1 MIVWDSP
8 RGFRYPSIASATLLL
23 LAACG
28 APRQP
33 ILPAGIER
41 QDLLPATSI
50 PEGSGET
57 LFRAVPPTESGLAF
71 TNKLRRENRYTY
83 LTNGAGLAVGDYD
96 GDGLLDAYM
105 VSQDGPNKLFRQV
118 APMKF
123 EDVTGRAGKVDGGA
137 AWGSGATFADVD
149 GDGDLDLYV
158 CNIEA
163 KNLLYVNQGNGRFV
177 EDAKRFGLDIVAAS
191 TMAAFAD
198 YDRDGKLDLY
208 LLTNRALHAGWS
220 QTPEVLRGFRPPQD
234 TVRSPNDM
242 VASLEQWQQLSQL
255 AASGKLNGT
264 DPLPEALREH
274 FFTFRGKAYSAGQP
288 DRLLRQV
295 GSKFVDVTTSAGI
308 ADLGMGLSA
317 TWCDYDNDGYP
328 DLYVANDLESPDV
341 LYHNERNGSFRN
353 VTKEALPHTAYY
365 GMGSDA
371 ADVDGD
377 GNFDFLI
384 ADMSMT
390 THEKAKVLMG
400 DMNDARPVLMHADP
414 PQVMRN
420 ALLLNTGR
428 GKFQEAAKLAGVTS
442 TDWTW
447 SVLFGD
453 LDHDTRVDL
462 FATNGIARF
471 DMDPDLKLRVAEL
484 WQQGQQQAA
493 IALIQNVAAVPE
505 KNIVM
510 RNRGDLDF
518 AKAAADWGLDLEAVS
533 HGAALADFDGDGDL
547 DVLVNN
553 FEAPASLYENRTVD
567 GNSIIVRLRGQRS
580 ERFGVGTRV
589 VAQLPDGRKLIREL
603 SLARGY
609 LSGQAPELH
618 FGLGYAQTVSLSVY
632 WPSGH
637 VQQFADLETHSRYVI
652 TESGEEPPSANVAVA
667 SSTRPPLFQQAPA
680 PKFRHRENDFD
691 EYAAQPLL
699 PAQVSRLGPALAAKD
714 RYAFVGGAHRQ
725 AGAMFVRN
733 DDTWQELAGPWR
745 ADQAHEDVGACF
757 FDADGDGDLDLF
769 VSSGGSEVGEGD
781 AQLRD
786 RFYRNDD
793 GAFVRDDDVFPD
805 VRESSGRVVVADYD
819 ADGDLDLLVAGRLV
833 PGAYPDAP
841 ATHLYRNDGATFTDV
856 TETVAAPLLTA
867 GMVTDALFDDVD
879 QDGKLDLLLAAHWQ
893 PIRYLRNDGK
903 QFLDATA
910 SAGLATAKGWW
921 NALCPCDVDG
931 DGDTDYLAGN
941 QGWNTKYKASAAKPA
956 RLYFGDFDDDGRRD
970 LIEAKYEGDRLLPVR
985 GRSCSSGAMPVLQ
998 ERFPTYK
1005 KFASS
1010 LLEDIYTQDKL
1021 ATCGEVHA
1029 TELASCLLRNDGKGV
1044 FTLEPLPRR
1053 AQISPINAMVAIGDL
1068 VVCAQNNFS
1077 PEPETGRH
1085 DGGTGL
1091 VLRRGAK
1098 GLAVV
1103 PPHTHG
1109 ITFFGDCR
1117 NLLAI
1122 IGADSTE
1129 IVYGL
1134 QNGAVQAFRRSPR

>member
-1 MIVWDSP
+1 MILWDSP
-8 RGFRYPSIASATLLL
+8 RGVRFATATMLL

-28 APRQP
+28 GPREP
-33 ILPAGIER
+33 IVPAGIER

-57 LFRAVPPTESGLAF
+57 LFRAVPPQDSGLVF

-118 APMKF
+118 APLKF
-123 EDVTGRAGKVDGGA
+123 EDVTARAGKVDGGD

-158 CNIEA
+158 CNVEA
-163 KNLLYVNQGNGRFV
+163 KNLLYVNQGKGRFV

-208 LLTNRALHAGWS
+208 LLTNRALHRGWS
-220 QTPEVLRGFRPPQD
+220 KTPEVLNGFVPPKD
-234 TVRSPNDM
+234 TARSPAAM
-242 VASLEQWQQLSQL
+242 VASLEQWKRFEDL
-255 AASGKLNGT
+255 ARQGKLSGL
-264 DPLPEALREH
+264 DPLPEDLKEH
-274 FFTFRGKAYSAGQP
+274 FFMFRGKAYTAGQP
-288 DRLLRQV
+288 DRLFRQV
-295 GSKFVDVTTSAGI
+295 GDKFVDVTTSAGI
-308 ADLGMGLSA
+308 EDRGMGLSA

-353 VTKEALPHTAYY
+353 VTGDVLPHTAYY

-377 GNFDFLI
+377 GYFDFLV

-390 THEKAKVLMG
+390 THKKAKVLMG
-400 DMNDARPVLMHADP
+400 DMSEARPVLMHAEP

-428 GKFQEAAKLAGVTS
+428 GRFQEAAKLAGVTS

-471 DMDPDLKLRVAEL
+471 DMNPDIKLRVDEL
-484 WQQGQQQAA
+484 WRQGQRQAA
-493 IALIQNVAAVPE
+493 IAVIQNVEAVPE

-518 AKAAADWGLDLEAVS
+518 AKAAAEWGLDLEAVS

-553 FEAPASLYENRTVD
+553 FEAPATLYENRTVD

-618 FGLGYAQTVSLSVY
+618 FGLGNAQTVSLSVY

-652 TESGEEPPSANVAVA
+652 TESGEDPPSADVAVEG
-667 SSTRPPLFQQAPA
+667 STRPPLFQQTAA
-680 PKFRHRENDFD
+680 PKFTHRENEFD
-691 EYAAQPLL
+691 EYVAQPLL
-699 PAQVSRLGPALAAKD
+699 PAEVSRLGPALASSGN
-714 RYAFVGGAHRQ
+714 YVFVGGAHRQ
-725 AGAMFVRN
+725 AGALFVRN
-733 DDTWQELAGPWR
+733 DDKWQRIDGPWR
-745 ADQAHEDVGACF
+745 KDKSHEDVGACL

-769 VSSGGSEVGEGD
+769 VSSGGSEVAEGH

-793 GAFVRDDDVFPD
+793 RTFVRDDDTFPD
-805 VRESSGRVVVADYD
+805 VRESSGRVVAADYD
-819 ADGDLDLLVAGRLV
+819 GDGDLDLLVAGRIV

-841 ATHLYRNDGATFTDV
+841 ATHLYRNDGAKFTDV
-856 TETVAAPLLTA
+856 TADVAAPLLTA

-879 QDGKLDLLLAAHWQ
+879 KDGKLDLLIAAHWQ
-893 PIRYLRNDGK
+893 PIRFLRNDGK
-903 QFLDATA
+903 QFVDATDT
-910 SAGLATAKGWW
+910 AGLATAKGWW
-921 NALCPCDVDG
+921 NALCACDIDG

-970 LIEAKYEGDRLLPVR
+970 LVEAKYEGDRLLPVR
-985 GRSCSSGAMPVLQ
+985 GRSCSSGAMPVLK
-998 ERFPTYK
+998 ERFPTYE

-1010 LLEDIYTQDKL
+1010 LLKDIYTEDKL
-1021 ATCGEVHA
+1021 ATCGEVSA

-1044 FTLEPLPRR
+1044 FTIEPLPRR
-1053 AQISPINAMVAIGDL
+1053 AQISPINAFVVVDDL
-1068 VVCAQNNFS
+1068 IVCAQNNFS

-1091 VLRRGAK
+1091 VLRRGPE
-1098 GLAVV
+1098 GLEALH
-1103 PPHTHG
+1103 PHTHG

-1117 NLLAI
+1117 NLLRI
-1122 IGADSTE
+1122 DNKDS
-1129 IVYGL
+1129 VDLLYGV
-1134 QNGAVQAFRRSPR
+1134 QNATVQAFRRTK